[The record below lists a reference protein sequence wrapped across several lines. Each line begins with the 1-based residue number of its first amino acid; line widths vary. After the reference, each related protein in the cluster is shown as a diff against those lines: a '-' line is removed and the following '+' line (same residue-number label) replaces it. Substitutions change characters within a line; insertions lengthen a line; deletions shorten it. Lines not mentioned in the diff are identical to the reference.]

1 MKRSWERR
9 GIRTPTRAMERHSLP
24 ISTKAEPNAERHVQ
38 RADPKGGQEEQR
50 GETPSMET
58 GRPTENAGR

>member
-1 MKRSWERR
+1 MERR
-9 GIRTPTRAMERHSLP
+9 SLP